1 MRGVQPTHYP
11 QKSDAS
17 QHHLVPKVT
26 KERNSMTAKTRF
38 IHKFY
43 KVYYFS
49 QLPDIP
55 VATQFERMRVPKI
68 EEVVDLLIKPEERD
82 GDIKGILDSLAVVFA
97 RVNKFCEELIKL
109 QFAVNLILFSKD
121 VGSCYK

>member
-1 MRGVQPTHYP
+1 MEYGRTFKMSFRVMPHERSTTYALSP
-11 QKSDAS
+11 KECDAS

-43 KVYYFS
+43 KVHYFS

-68 EEVVDLLIKPEERD
+68 EQVVDLLI
-82 GDIKGILDSLAVVFA
+82 
-97 RVNKFCEELIKL
+97 
-109 QFAVNLILFSKD
+109 
-121 VGSCYK
+121 